1 MFPARQDLTICFAHA
16 AYQMQ
21 ARFNLRK
28 TGIQN
33 FQVWNYDDFQKRV
46 GEADVVVVSGMWKN
60 DLIPSASKLKFIQS
74 ISSGMDQ
81 YSREQ
86 LAAKSVRLCSAA
98 GVNARAVAEHAIA
111 LILAGGAAAA
121 RGARQPA
128 PQVLARMIGD
138 LTQRE
143 DELGGK
149 TMLVVGMGR
158 IGSHL
163 ATLGK
168 AFGMKVIGIRQD
180 PGKGSN
186 GARCDPWHG
195 DLVKLVPQADI
206 VALNCAL
213 TPETT
218 GLMSAAA
225 FAAMKPSG
233 VFVNVARGKVADE
246 SALIATHEG
255 GQDRRGGDRRYRRGA
270 AARRLAAVDDAQCLH
285 HAAHGGRDRAYED
298 NVIDI
303 LIENLERLGKATRFY
318 AIRFFNRLLLV
329 VPVVP
334 LSSAASLSS
343 RLLGLL
349 LRLPVGAAEPAAAGR
364 R

>member
-21 ARFNLRK
+21 ARFDLRK
-28 TGIQN
+28 TGIRN
-33 FQVWNYDDFQKRV
+33 FQVRAYDDFQKRI

-60 DLIPSASKLKFIQS
+60 DLIPSASRLKFIQS

-81 YSREQ
+81 YSKEQ
-86 LAAKSVRLCSAA
+86 LAAKGVRLASAA

-111 LILAGGAAAA
+111 LILAVA
-121 RGARQPA
+121 RRLPEARDNQH
-128 PQVLARMIGD
+128 RKFWRGMIGD
-138 LTQRE
+138 LTERE

-149 TMLVVGMGR
+149 TLLVVGMGR

-168 AFGMKVIGIRQD
+168 AFGMTVVGIRQD

-186 GARCDPWHG
+186 GADSIHG
-195 DLVKLVPQADI
+195 MADLVELVPRADI
-206 VALNCAL
+206 VALTCAL

-225 FAAMKPSG
+225 FAAMKPSAM
-233 VFVNVARGKVADE
+233 FVNVARGKVADE
-246 SALIATHEG
+246 AALIATMKAG
-255 GQDRRGGDRRYRRGA
+255 KIA
-270 AARRLAAVDDAQCLH
+270 AAAIDVTAEEPLPEASPLWAMPNVFVTPHTA
-285 HAAHGGRDRAYED
+285 GETRAYED

-303 LIENLERLGKATRFY
+303 LIENLERLWKGDQ
-318 AIRFFNRLLLV
+318 V
-329 VPVVP
+329 
-334 LSSAASLSS
+334 
-343 RLLGLL
+343 
-349 LRLPVGAAEPAAAGR
+349 LRNQVL
-364 R
+364 